1 MGGGQSS
8 EFAELEGFQI
18 ASVAPQ
24 SPAHQGGLVP
34 FFDFVVA
41 VDDMHLNGESS
52 GPFREHIHNS
62 KGNVVRLQVFNAKI
76 RQFREVLITPN
87 DGWGGQGLLGCSINW
102 ENVERAQEFVW
113 HITGV
118 RPSSPAAAAGLQ
130 AGKDY
135 IIGMQPIGCEDH
147 PGQLHVTM
155 FSENGDFHNRLET
168 KMMRRQQRVLSSH
181 RTHRDDQLLVLI
193 YDSVDNSV
201 REVLVELGRGSS
213 LGCDV
218 ASGYLHVVPYTQGDV
233 RIPVIKQFYV
243 DAVDQQPAPPPTV
256 QMGHGVP
263 PPPEPVAPAA
273 PVTLQPAMRAT
284 PSPQPPR
291 QPAPPPPPDAPPVRP
306 PAPPSPSAGQ
316 HPPPPPPAAA
326 PPAAPR
332 AATPPPP
339 PPPQQPQQ
347 QQQWQAPA
355 PQQLPPPPMAPP
367 PARANAHSP
376 QHLPPPPPAF
386 TPPPAQAAHRGLPPP
401 PQFPPPPPPA
411 HAGMGR

>member
-273 PVTLQPAMRAT
+273 PVTLQPAM
-284 PSPQPPR
+284 QPPR